1 MNFRKILSL
10 AITLGLFTANT
21 FGQTGEDVTHY
32 IVNAG
37 FDEDLTFSS
46 DGSTKKIADK
56 SASLSARSWAYIAED
71 NSVYAWAKTAEEG
84 NGNWNSNGDKSH
96 ALNGFI
102 GRIMGW
108 TVSNTD
114 ISNCE

>member
-1 MNFRKILSL
+1 MKLQKILSL
-10 AITLGLFTANT
+10 AITLGLFTTNT

-71 NSVYAWAKTAEEG
+71 NSV
-84 NGNWNSNGDKSH
+84 
-96 ALNGFI
+96 
-102 GRIMGW
+102 
-108 TVSNTD
+108 
-114 ISNCE
+114 